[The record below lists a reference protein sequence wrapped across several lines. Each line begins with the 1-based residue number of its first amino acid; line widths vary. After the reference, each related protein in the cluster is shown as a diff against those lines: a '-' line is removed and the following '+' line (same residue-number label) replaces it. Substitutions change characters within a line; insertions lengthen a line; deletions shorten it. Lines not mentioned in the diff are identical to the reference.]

1 MREPIRIGIVGY
13 GNLGRGVEKAV
24 AQSPDLELTAVF
36 TRRPPDQIQSRA
48 QVVPVEN
55 SGDYRGKIDV
65 MILCGSSSNDL
76 PEQGPFFAAQ
86 FNTVDSFDLHAQI
99 PEYFERVDATAKDSG
114 NLSLISTGWDP
125 GLFSLARVLFSSI
138 LPTGKTY
145 TFWGE
150 GVSQGH
156 SVAVRRLPGVKQAVQ
171 YTVPVPETVEKIR
184 QGETPVLT
192 PREEHFRI
200 CYVVPE
206 PGADRDAIEK
216 AIKTMPGYFAD
227 YDTTVH
233 FITEEEF
240 AANHTG
246 MPHGGFVI
254 TTGTTGGGY
263 QQQAEFR
270 LKLENNPEFTGS
282 VLAAYAR
289 AVYRLHREG
298 KTGACSVLDIPLGYL
313 SPASPAELRKTM
325 I

>member
-1 MREPIRIGIVGY
+1 MRKSIRIGLVCS

-24 AQSPDLELTAVF
+24 AQSPDLELAAVF
-36 TRRPPDQIQSRA
+36 TRRPGQIQSSA
-48 QVVPVEN
+48 PVVPVEEC
-55 SGDYRGKIDV
+55 GDYRDKIDV

-76 PEQGPFFAAQ
+76 PEQGPLFAGQ
-86 FNTVDSFDLHAQI
+86 FNTVDSFDLHARI
-99 PEYFERVDATAKDSG
+99 PEYFQRVDAAAEGGG
-114 NLSLISTGWDP
+114 NLSLISSGWDP

-138 LPTGKTY
+138 LPGAKTY
-145 TFWGE
+145 TFWGK

-156 SVAVRRLPGVKQAVQ
+156 SVAVRRLPGVRQAVQ
-171 YTVPVPETVEKIR
+171 YTVPVPETVERIR
-184 QGETPVLT
+184 QGETPDLT
-192 PREEHFRI
+192 PREQHLRI

-206 PGADRDAIEK
+206 PGADHTAIET

-227 YDTTVH
+227 YETTVH

-254 TTGTTGGGY
+254 TTGSTGGGY
-263 QQQAEFR
+263 RQQAELR
-270 LKLENNPEFTGS
+270 LKLEDNPEFTGS

-298 KTGACSVLDIPLGYL
+298 KTGACTVLDIPLGYL
-313 SPASPAELRKTM
+313 APESPVELRKKM
-325 I
+325 V

>member
-1 MREPIRIGIVGY
+1 VRDTIRIGIAGY
-13 GNLGRGVEKAV
+13 GNLGRGVEKAI
-24 AQSPDLELTAVF
+24 AQSPDLELAAVF
-36 TRRPPDQIQSRA
+36 TRRRPDQIESEA
-48 QVVPVEN
+48 PVVPVEE
-55 SGDYRGKIDV
+55 SGDYRDKIDV
-65 MILCGSSSNDL
+65 MILCGSSANDL
-76 PEQGPFFAAQ
+76 PAQGPMFASQ
-86 FNTVDSFDLHAQI
+86 FNTVDSFDLHARI
-99 PEYFERVDATAKDSG
+99 PEYFETIDAAARKGS

-125 GLFSLARVLFSSI
+125 GLFSMARVLFGSI
-138 LPTGKTY
+138 LPMGKTY
-145 TFWGE
+145 TFWGR

-171 YTVPVPETVEKIR
+171 YTVPVPETVERIQ

-192 PREEHFRI
+192 PREQHMRI

-206 PGADRDAIEK
+206 PEADRGAIET

-240 AANHTG
+240 AADHTG

-254 TTGTTGGGY
+254 STGITGGGTK
-263 QQQAEFR
+263 QQAEFR
-270 LKLENNPEFTGS
+270 LRLENNPEFTGS

-298 KTGACSVLDIPLGYL
+298 KTGACTVLDVPLGYL
-313 SPASPAELRKTM
+313 SPDSPPELRKRLL
-325 I
+325 